1 MRKRL
6 PLLRRPTITAAE
18 WETICEESRAAR
30 ELLSEPRFSF
40 LRNYLSRAQA
50 SITDHFVRNRIKTV
64 VERFKVGNI
73 TKSLTTT
80 KAEQE
85 NELSGEYKF
94 IDQMLSDLEAT
105 ARQEEEYRQA
115 AEAGKI
121 TIEGNSEKDG

>member
-1 MRKRL
+1 MPETSLDKGKGAHHESGHATGRDRDGSAHADGHHRGDDHRDKTNEKNARGEHRQL
-6 PLLRRPTITAAE
+6 PK
-18 WETICEESRAAR
+18 
-30 ELLSEPRFSF
+30 
-40 LRNYLSRAQA
+40 A
-50 SITDHFVRNRIKTV
+50 SG
-64 VERFKVGNI
+64 EA
-73 TKSLTTT
+73 TTT

-94 IDQMLSDLEAT
+94 IDQMLSDLQAI